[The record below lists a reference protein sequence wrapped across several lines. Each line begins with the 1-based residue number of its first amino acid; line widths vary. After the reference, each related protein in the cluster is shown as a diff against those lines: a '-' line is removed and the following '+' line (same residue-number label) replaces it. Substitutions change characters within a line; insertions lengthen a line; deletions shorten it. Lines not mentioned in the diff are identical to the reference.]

1 MTPEQFDQMIRV
13 AEARYHKAF
22 DDIRPVLDQE
32 ARIRRDLKQLDDQQ
46 ARNRKMLDGEVGL
59 RAIGADILWQGWTE
73 KARRELNTE
82 LAQVM
87 ARKIPAMNEV
97 RKQFGRHQALLE
109 MARKTGDDKRR
120 ARTRRFE
127 EDLVQGCITNPY
139 GDRAGV

>member
-82 LAQVM
+82 LAQVL
-87 ARKIPAMNEV
+87 ASSPWYRIAAGKTIV
-97 RKQFGRHQALLE
+97 RAISMVVFASTPTVRQYCSR
-109 MARKTGDDKRR
+109 
-120 ARTRRFE
+120 
-127 EDLVQGCITNPY
+127 
-139 GDRAGV
+139 